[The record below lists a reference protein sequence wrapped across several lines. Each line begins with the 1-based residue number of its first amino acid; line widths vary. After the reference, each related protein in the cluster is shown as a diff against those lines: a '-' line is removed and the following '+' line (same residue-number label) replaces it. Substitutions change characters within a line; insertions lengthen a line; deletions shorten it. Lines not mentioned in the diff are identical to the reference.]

1 MELFRNPKIDW
12 IGKKWAMI
20 TVTMLLATAGIVSLI
35 AKGGPLYGVDF
46 RGGTVLHVK
55 FIESPPLDRI
65 RAALATQNLGEV
77 SLQQY
82 GPESQNEVL
91 VSIGLQAT
99 NEADLDAGRRQIT
112 GALHRE
118 FGGGDLPNWN
128 EIGAAALAEQLAA
141 SSPLQAAGMAP
152 ETLESLAQQMVNFRD
167 SPPRSGVIGNFEEL
181 RSLEG
186 VTPELLQ
193 ALEENYSL
201 PGFAIRSVE
210 IVGPRVGA
218 ALRRQALSATL
229 LGIASMLVYIAVR
242 FEWIYGIAAVVAL
255 VHDVVI
261 AVGFLSLANV
271 EISLTVIAALL
282 TLIGYSV
289 NDKVVI
295 FDRVRENV
303 RLMRR
308 ESITSIAN
316 LSINQT
322 LSRTVLTGG
331 VTFFTVLSLFLFGG
345 EILRGFALVLIVGI
359 LVGTYSSVAVATPLV
374 VSWQEYS
381 SRHRRGGAEGVAVS
395 RGKTKRSKIGAGVGA

>member
-1 MELFRNPKIDW
+1 
-12 IGKKWAMI
+12 
-20 TVTMLLATAGIVSLI
+20 
-35 AKGGPLYGVDF
+35 
-46 RGGTVLHVK
+46 
-55 FIESPPLDRI
+55 
-65 RAALATQNLGEV
+65 
-77 SLQQY
+77 
-82 GPESQNEVL
+82 
-91 VSIGLQAT
+91 
-99 NEADLDAGRRQIT
+99 
-112 GALHRE
+112 
-118 FGGGDLPNWN
+118 
-128 EIGAAALAEQLAA
+128 LAEQLAA

-152 ETLESLAQQMVNFRD
+152 EALESLAQQMVNFRD

-308 ESITSIAN
+308 ESITHIAN